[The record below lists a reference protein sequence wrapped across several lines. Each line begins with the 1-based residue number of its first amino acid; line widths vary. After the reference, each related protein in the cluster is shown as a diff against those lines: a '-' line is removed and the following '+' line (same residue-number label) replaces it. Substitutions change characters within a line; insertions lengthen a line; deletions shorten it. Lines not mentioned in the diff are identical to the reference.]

1 VLTVFTSFDDDKF
14 ELIFRNSLRKSNMA
28 QMEDSGPSLQ
38 LLLYDLMLENYFI
51 VYCYQWWAPTAWK
64 I

>member
-38 LLLYDLMLENYFI
+38 LLLYDLMLDNYFI
-51 VYCYQWWAPTAWK
+51 VYCYQ
-64 I
+64 